1 MKKLSIIGA
10 GAWGNALG
18 MAAYRAGNKV
28 TLWTIDADAVASMNE
43 KHHNPFLPSIEIPA
57 DMPATTDLKQAIDAD
72 ILMLVVP
79 AQVLGKVL
87 ADMQTLG
94 LKESVPL
101 ILCSKG
107 IEQGTGKL
115 MSEIAEEYFPKN
127 PLAVISGPNFADEVA
142 QGKPSA
148 ATLACHDTMIGMEL
162 VKHLGS
168 KTFRTY
174 YADDVIGAQIGGA
187 VKNVLAIACG
197 ISEGLG
203 YGENTRVALVT
214 RGMTETVR
222 LCLAKKGQRDTLLGL
237 CGIGDMMLTCGS
249 RKSRNMNLGFQLG
262 QGTPLKEILAQGKTV
277 EGYYS
282 AESVAMLTQKLHVD
296 MPICSAV
303 NDILHKGVS
312 IEEAIE
318 TLLERPLTVEK
329 V

>member
-1 MKKLSIIGA
+1 MKKVSIIGA

-28 TLWTIDADAVASMNE
+28 TLWTIDEAAVNSMNST
-43 KHHNPFLPSIEIPA
+43 HQNPFLPHVEIPA
-57 DMPATTDLKQAIDAD
+57 DMPATTDLAIAMDAD
-72 ILMLVVP
+72 VLLLVVP
-79 AQVLGKVL
+79 AQVLSKVL
-87 ADMQTLG
+87 KQMQDIG
-94 LKESVPL
+94 LSEKVPL
-101 ILCSKG
+101 VLCSKG

-115 MSEIAEEYFPKN
+115 MSEIAEEYFPNN
-127 PLAVISGPNFADEVA
+127 PLAIISGPNFADEVA
-142 QGKPSA
+142 KGNPSA
-148 ATLACHDTMIGMEL
+148 ATLACHNTMVGMEL
-162 VKHLGS
+162 VKILGS

-222 LCLAKKGQRDTLLGL
+222 LCLAKQGKRDTLLGL

-249 RKSRNMNLGFQLG
+249 RKSRNMSLGYQLG
-262 QGTPLKEILAQGKTV
+262 QGLSLTEILAQGKTV
-277 EGYYS
+277 EGYFS
-282 AESVAMLTQKLHVD
+282 AESVTSLAEKLHVD
-296 MPICSAV
+296 MPICGAV
-303 NDILHKGVS
+303 NRILHQGVS
-312 IEEAIE
+312 IEDAIE
-318 TLLERPLTVEK
+318 SLLDRPLTVEK

>member
-1 MKKLSIIGA
+1 MKKVSIIGA

-28 TLWTIDADAVASMNE
+28 TLWTIDEAAVNSMNSTH
-43 KHHNPFLPSIEIPA
+43 KNPFLPHVEIPA
-57 DMPATTDLKQAIDAD
+57 DMPATTDLAIAMDAD
-72 ILMLVVP
+72 VLLLVVP
-79 AQVLGKVL
+79 AQVLSKVL
-87 ADMQTLG
+87 KQMQDIG
-94 LKESVPL
+94 LSEKVPL
-101 ILCSKG
+101 VLCSKG
-107 IEQGTGKL
+107 IEQGSGKL

-127 PLAVISGPNFADEVA
+127 PLAIISGPNFADEVA
-142 QGKPSA
+142 KGNPSA
-148 ATLACHDTMIGMEL
+148 ATLACHDTMVGMEL
-162 VKHLGS
+162 VKVLGS

-222 LCLAKKGQRDTLLGL
+222 LCLAKQGQRDTLLGL

-249 RKSRNMNLGFQLG
+249 RKSRNMSLGYQLG
-262 QGTPLKEILAQGKTV
+262 QGLSLTEILAQGKTV
-277 EGYYS
+277 EGYFS
-282 AESVAMLTQKLHVD
+282 AESVTTLAEKLRVD
-296 MPICSAV
+296 MPICGAV
-303 NDILHKGVS
+303 NRILHQGVS
-312 IEEAIE
+312 IEDAIE
-318 TLLERPLTVEK
+318 SLLDRPLTVEK